1 MSTVA
6 FPSGYNLSR
15 SSTFKFH
22 SAAAVDIMS
31 DGTPRTRTLR
41 SSAFV
46 TVSCLFEYLTAAE
59 RGYLLLFVLI
69 NAGNTITWTID
80 GINYS
85 GVIVG
90 DFSETMTGPLYS
102 VSFEYYAQIVA

>member
-6 FPSGYNLSR
+6 FPTGYNLSR
-15 SSTFKFH
+15 ASQFRFHSST
-22 SAAAVDIMS
+22 AVDFMS
-31 DGTPRTRTLR
+31 DGTPRQRTLR
-41 SSAFV
+41 SNAYV
-46 TVSCLFEYLTAAE
+46 TVSCLFEYLTSTE
-59 RGYLLLFVLI
+59 RGLLLIFILL

-90 DFSETMTGPLYS
+90 DYSETMTGPLYS
-102 VSFEYYAQIVA
+102 VAFEYYAQIV